1 MIFIKAAESFN
12 RFDKWS
18 GELDETE
25 RERIAKVFSLI
36 PQDVNFVLDLGCG
49 DGRITNKLLKSK
61 RVTGLDFS
69 KVALKYVKTDHV
81 LASCTN
87 IPFRKDSFDLILS
100 TEVLEHLNNEVYERT
115 LREVEWL
122 NPKYVIVGVPYR
134 QNLRGLLCKCLN
146 CGYIYLPSSDAGE
159 HIRSFNGER
168 LTTLLSRY
176 MLDSIVYCRR
186 GRSDPLLRIKHL
198 LGYYYTNS
206 LAKCP
211 KCGSSEQFSRRKDAL
226 YRIISHISW
235 RIGRRRSVWAII
247 RYSQRGKSYGK

>member
-1 MIFIKAAESFN
+1 MKAAESFN
-12 RFDKWS
+12 KFDKW
-18 GELDETE
+18 GGGLDENE

-36 PQDVNFVLDLGCG
+36 PKDVGFILDLGCG
-49 DGRITNKLLKSK
+49 DGRITNKLLGFE
-61 RVTGLDFS
+61 RVVGLDFS
-69 KVALKYVKTDHV
+69 KVALKHVKADHI

-87 IPFRKDSFDLILS
+87 TPFRKNSFDLVLT

-122 NPKYVIVGVPYR
+122 SPRYIIVGVPYK
-134 QNLRGLLCKCLN
+134 QNLRDLLCKCLN

-159 HIRSFNGER
+159 HVRSLNGEK

-176 MLDSIVYCRR
+176 TLDSIVYCRK
-186 GRSDPLLRIKHL
+186 GRSDPLLRMKHL

-211 KCGSSEQFSRRKDAL
+211 KCGSSKQFSRRKDLL

-235 RIGRRRSVWAII
+235 RIGRRIPVWTIV
-247 RYSQRGKSYGK
+247 RYSMG